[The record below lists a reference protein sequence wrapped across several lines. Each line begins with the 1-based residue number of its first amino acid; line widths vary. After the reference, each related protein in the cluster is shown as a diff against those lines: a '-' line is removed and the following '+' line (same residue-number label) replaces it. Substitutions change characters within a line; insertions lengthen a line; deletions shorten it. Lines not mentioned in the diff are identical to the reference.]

1 VSDFYELL
9 KSNAMKFLL
18 LLFLPVA
25 VLSQRDTYG
34 LPLIKGSVVYQEVV
48 NLNGVPK
55 EIIYNKARQLANDRF
70 DNTTEIMF
78 VKKQDGRITSSGNV
92 DINFRNEAAK
102 LVFRVGFQVRDG
114 KYLLS
119 IDNIELAS
127 IYNTE
132 TIHTRIEEQLLY
144 AIERRM
150 QSTIAILTKEDAA
163 IKKEIEYIKEMM
175 SKKEETAGR

>member
-1 VSDFYELL
+1 
-9 KSNAMKFLL
+9 
-18 LLFLPVA
+18 
-25 VLSQRDTYG
+25 
-34 LPLIKGSVVYQEVV
+34 
-48 NLNGVPK
+48 
-55 EIIYNKARQLANDRF
+55 
-70 DNTTEIMF
+70 MF

-144 AIERRM
+144 AIEKRM